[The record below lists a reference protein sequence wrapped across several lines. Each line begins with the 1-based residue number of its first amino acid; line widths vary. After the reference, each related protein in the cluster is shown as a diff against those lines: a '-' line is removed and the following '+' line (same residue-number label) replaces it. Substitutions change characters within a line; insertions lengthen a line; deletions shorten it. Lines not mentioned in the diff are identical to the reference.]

1 MLFFFVIPLEI
12 PTLNI
17 DNWIWNSVKF

>member
-1 MLFFFVIPLEI
+1 MLFFFAIPLEI